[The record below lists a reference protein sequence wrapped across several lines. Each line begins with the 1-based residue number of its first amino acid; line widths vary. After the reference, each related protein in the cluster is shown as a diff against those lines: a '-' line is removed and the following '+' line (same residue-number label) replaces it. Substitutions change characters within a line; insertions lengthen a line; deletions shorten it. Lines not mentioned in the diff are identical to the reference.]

1 MLETFN
7 NIITGGLF
15 LVSVY
20 SIVRLTLYVVVS
32 NYSASQPT
40 KRRYIRYPKLTVVIP
55 AHNEELGIERTLRSV
70 LAAEYPRNR
79 LQVIV
84 ADDGSTD
91 STSEIIQEFI
101 RKYRGSARVEMR
113 SAPNRGKA
121 EALNQAIKK
130 RATGELIM
138 VLDAD
143 STIDH
148 KCLKNS
154 ARYFLDKSIVA
165 TASNVR
171 IVGNGTIIG
180 LAQKYEYL
188 ISHHMKRTHT
198 VLGMEYIIGGV
209 GSTFRRKVLDEVNY
223 YDSDTMT
230 EDIDLTLK
238 IITKGTNNRVVFAA
252 DSIAYTEPVQTYR
265 SLVRQRFRWRY
276 GRIQTFW
283 KNRKMFFNTDKR
295 YSKLLTWYLMPTTL
309 LCEILIVVEPLVVL
323 GMAWYSVATNNYL
336 PLISIMAMYIILT
349 IVSIWAGNDR
359 TITNHERWK
368 LTLCSPAVFLL
379 IYGMVTIEYIT
390 AFQSI
395 IRWKNIPNSLSK
407 NHTTWV
413 SPERATH

>member
-1 MLETFN
+1 MLEIFN

-40 KRRYIRYPKLTVVIP
+40 KHRYIRYPKLTVVIP

-91 STSEIIQEFI
+91 STSEIVQEFI
-101 RKYRGSARVEMR
+101 RKYRGSAKVEMR

-154 ARYFLDKSIVA
+154 TRHFLDKSIVA

-252 DSIAYTEPVQTYR
+252 DSIAYTDPVQTYR

-276 GRIQTFW
+276 GRMQTFW

-309 LCEILIVVEPLVVL
+309 LYEIIIVVEPLVVL

-336 PLISIMAMYIILT
+336 PLISIMVMYIILT

-359 TITNHERWK
+359 TITNNERWK
-368 LTLCSPAVFLL
+368 LTLCSPVVFLL

>member
-1 MLETFN
+1 MLEIFN

-40 KRRYIRYPKLTVVIP
+40 KSRYIRYPKLTVVIP
-55 AHNEELGIERTLRSV
+55 AHNEKLGIERTLRSV

-91 STSEIIQEFI
+91 STSEIVQEFI
-101 RKYRGSARVEMR
+101 RKYRGLAKVEMR

-154 ARYFLDKSIVA
+154 ARYFLNKSIVA

-209 GSTFRRKVLDEVNY
+209 GSTFRREILDEVNY

-238 IITKGTNNRVVFAA
+238 IITRGTNNRVVFAA

-276 GRIQTFW
+276 GRMQTFW

-309 LCEILIVVEPLVVL
+309 LYEIIIVVEPLVVL

-336 PLISIMAMYIILT
+336 PLISIMVMYIILT

-368 LTLCSPAVFLL
+368 LTLCSPVVFLL

>member
-7 NIITGGLF
+7 NIITCGLF
-15 LVSVY
+15 FVSVY
-20 SIVRLTLYVVVS
+20 SIIRLTLYVVVS

-91 STSEIIQEFI
+91 STSEIVQEFI
-101 RKYRGSARVEMR
+101 RKYRGSAKVEMR

-121 EALNQAIKK
+121 EALNQAIKR

-209 GSTFRRKVLDEVNY
+209 GSTFRREILDEVNY

-265 SLVRQRFRWRY
+265 SLVGQRFRWRY
-276 GRIQTFW
+276 GRMQTFW

-309 LCEILIVVEPLVVL
+309 LYEILIVVEPLVVL

-368 LTLCSPAVFLL
+368 LTLYSPAVFLL

>member
-1 MLETFN
+1 MLEIFN

-91 STSEIIQEFI
+91 STSEIVQEFI

-143 STIDH
+143 STINH

-209 GSTFRRKVLDEVNY
+209 GSTFRREILDEVNY

-276 GRIQTFW
+276 GRMQTFW
-283 KNRKMFFNTDKR
+283 KNRKMFFNTNKR

-323 GMAWYSVATNNYL
+323 GMAWYSVVTSNYL
-336 PLISIMAMYIILT
+336 PLISIMVMYIILT

-359 TITNHERWK
+359 TITNPERWK
-368 LTLCSPAVFLL
+368 LTLYSPALFLL

-395 IRWKNIPNSLSK
+395 IRWKNIPNSLSI

-413 SPERATH
+413 SPERAMH

>member
-1 MLETFN
+1 
-7 NIITGGLF
+7 
-15 LVSVY
+15 
-20 SIVRLTLYVVVS
+20 
-32 NYSASQPT
+32 
-40 KRRYIRYPKLTVVIP
+40 
-55 AHNEELGIERTLRSV
+55 
-70 LAAEYPRNR
+70 
-79 LQVIV
+79 
-84 ADDGSTD
+84 
-91 STSEIIQEFI
+91 
-101 RKYRGSARVEMR
+101 MR

-209 GSTFRRKVLDEVNY
+209 GSTFRREILDEVNY

-276 GRIQTFW
+276 GRMQTFW

-309 LCEILIVVEPLVVL
+309 LYEIIIVVEPLVVL

-336 PLISIMAMYIILT
+336 PLISIMVMYIILT

-368 LTLCSPAVFLL
+368 LTLCSPAVFLS

>member
-15 LVSVY
+15 LVSIY

-70 LAAEYPRNR
+70 LAAEYPCNR

-91 STSEIIQEFI
+91 STSEIVQEFI
-101 RKYRGSARVEMR
+101 RKYRGSAKVEMR

-154 ARYFLDKSIVA
+154 VRYFLDKSIVA

-209 GSTFRRKVLDEVNY
+209 GSTFRREILDEVNY

-276 GRIQTFW
+276 GRMQTFW

-309 LCEILIVVEPLVVL
+309 LYEIIIVVEPLVVL
-323 GMAWYSVATNNYL
+323 GMAWYSVVTSNYL
-336 PLISIMAMYIILT
+336 PLISIMVMYIILT

-368 LTLCSPAVFLL
+368 LTLCSPVVFLL

-395 IRWKNIPNSLSK
+395 IRWKNIPSSLSK

>member
-15 LVSVY
+15 LVSIY
-20 SIVRLTLYVVVS
+20 SIIRLTLYVVVS
-32 NYSASQPT
+32 NYSASRPT
-40 KRRYIRYPKLTVVIP
+40 KRRCIRYPKLTVVIP
-55 AHNEELGIERTLRSV
+55 AHNEELGIKRTLRSV
-70 LAAEYPRNR
+70 LAAEYPYDRP
-79 LQVIV
+79 QVIV

-91 STSEIIQEFI
+91 HTSEIVQEFI
-101 RKYRGSARVEMR
+101 RTYRGLAKVEMR

-130 RATGELIM
+130 CATGELIM

-143 STIDH
+143 STIDY

-171 IVGNGTIIG
+171 IVENGTIIG

-188 ISHHMKRTHT
+188 ISHHMKRMHT

-209 GSTFRRKVLDEVNY
+209 GSTFRREILDEVNY

-238 IITKGTNNRVVFAA
+238 IITKATNNRVVFAA

-265 SLVRQRFRWRY
+265 SLVKQRFRWRY
-276 GRIQTFW
+276 GRMQTFW

-309 LCEILIVVEPLVVL
+309 LYEVLIVIEPLIIL
-323 GMAWYSVATNNYL
+323 GMAWYGVTTGNYL
-336 PLISIMAMYIILT
+336 PTISIMVMYIILT

-359 TITNHERWK
+359 TMTNHERWR
-368 LTLCSPAVFLL
+368 LTLYSPIVFLL
-379 IYGMVTIEYIT
+379 IYGMVTVEYIT

-407 NHTTWV
+407 RHTTWV
-413 SPERATH
+413 SPERATR